1 LNRRRWDDIVR
12 EAAEEPHRDAR
23 RKRHVITIG
32 NLSPT
37 KTAPYSLN
45 PKDLEFGR
53 VCTPNHFVAE
63 YSGKQWRNPRVEAL
77 SPFTLH
83 PAANIFHYAQAI
95 FEGLKAYRQ
104 PDGKLALFRPEMNA
118 RRFISS
124 AIRMGIPPVSEELF
138 LEAIHRLVDVERN
151 FVPEPPGTLYIR
163 PTIVGTEA
171 ALGVRSANEFT
182 FFVITLPSGGYFKE
196 MLSGTGVVRVY
207 VEQATARAAP
217 GGTGAVKA
225 AANYAVTLKAIT
237 DAKERGCSQVLY
249 LDAARRQRV
258 EELGGMNVFFVRKGE
273 LITPTLNG
281 TILPGVTRDSLL
293 TLGNAIGIPSRE
305 ADIDIDEVVA
315 EVQSG
320 EITEAIACGTAA
332 TVVGIHELVF
342 GDGRVLPV
350 GNGKLGPITNRLF
363 EEIQAIQFGT
373 APDRFGWMSPIEAY
387 DAVAARA

>member
-1 LNRRRWDDIVR
+1 MRD
-12 EAAEEPHRDAR
+12 AAEEPQAGR
-23 RKRHVITIG
+23 RKPHVIRIG

-45 PKDLEFGR
+45 PKDIEFGR
-53 VCTPNHFVAE
+53 VCTPNHFLADFSSKE
-63 YSGKQWRNPRVEAL
+63 WRDPRIEAL
-77 SPFTLH
+77 HAFALH
-83 PAANIFHYAQAI
+83 PASNIFHYAQAI

-118 RRFISS
+118 RRFATS
-124 AIRMGIPPVSEELF
+124 AERMGMPRVSEELF
-138 LEAIHRLVDVERN
+138 LEAIHRLVDVERD

-163 PTIVGTEA
+163 PTMIGTEA
-171 ALGVRSANEFT
+171 CLGVRSSNEFT
-182 FFVITLPSGGYFKE
+182 FFVITLPSGAYFKE

-225 AANYAVTLKAIT
+225 AANYAVTLKAIS

-249 LDAARRQRV
+249 LDAARRRRV

-293 TLGNAIGIPSRE
+293 VLGEAMGIPSRE
-305 ADIDIDEVVA
+305 EDIDIEEVIA

-320 EITEAIACGTAA
+320 AITEAIACGTAA
-332 TVVGIHELVF
+332 TVVGISELVF
-342 GDGRVLPV
+342 ADGRVLPV
-350 GNGKLGPITNRLF
+350 GGGRRGPVTTRLF
-363 EEIQAIQFGT
+363 DEIQAIQFGT
-373 APDRFGWMSPIEAY
+373 APDRFGWMSPVETYEA
-387 DAVAARA
+387 VPARA

>member
-1 LNRRRWDDIVR
+1 
-12 EAAEEPHRDAR
+12 
-23 RKRHVITIG
+23 VIRIG

-45 PKDLEFGR
+45 PKDIEFGR
-53 VCTPNHFVAE
+53 VCTPNHFLADFSSKE
-63 YSGKQWRNPRVEAL
+63 WRDPRIEAL
-77 SPFTLH
+77 HAFALH
-83 PAANIFHYAQAI
+83 PASNIFHYAQAI

-118 RRFISS
+118 RRFATS
-124 AIRMGIPPVSEELF
+124 AERMGMPRVSEELF
-138 LEAIHRLVDVERN
+138 LEAIHRLVDVERD

-163 PTIVGTEA
+163 PTMIGTEA
-171 ALGVRSANEFT
+171 CLGVRSSNEFT
-182 FFVITLPSGGYFKE
+182 FFVITLPSGAYFKE

-225 AANYAVTLKAIT
+225 AANYAVTLKAIS

-249 LDAARRQRV
+249 LDAARRRRV

-293 TLGNAIGIPSRE
+293 VLGEAMGIPSRE
-305 ADIDIDEVVA
+305 EDIDIEEVIA

-320 EITEAIACGTAA
+320 AITEAIACGTAA
-332 TVVGIHELVF
+332 TVVGISELVF
-342 GDGRVLPV
+342 ADGRVLPV
-350 GNGKLGPITNRLF
+350 GGGRRGPVTTRLF
-363 EEIQAIQFGT
+363 DEIQAIQFGT
-373 APDRFGWMSPIEAY
+373 APDRFGWMSPVETYEA
-387 DAVAARA
+387 VPARA